1 MARRINTNYLNN
13 KDLLAEI
20 HKSKNTFCEYENP
33 TYANFDVII
42 YDLDVLADDNVCTNY
57 FGNWDITYKETT
69 SIKKEI
75 ESKVLI
81 EATTVDEWI
90 YNLRLKKLEKIK
102 KEDPTSDLEIGDIL
116 IGNLVFRY
124 MTFNHVPENTEWPED
139 KIKKKPADGFVKV
152 NFPPFQHIVLEN
164 GMPKCVGLSHYKDG
178 EFNLDYGRITN
189 ELGKMYM
196 LLVEKISKKGN
207 WRNYTYIDEMRSSA
221 LVQLSQVGLQF
232 DEGRAQI
239 PNPFAFYTTVVSN
252 AFKQVLNTE
261 KKNRKIRD
269 ELIEM
274 EGETP
279 SFSRQMEEEYKTAK
293 GFYNIKRKRN
303 T

>member
-1 MARRINTNYLNN
+1 MTRSNTNYLNN
-13 KDLLAEI
+13 RDLLIEI
-20 HKSKNTFCEYENP
+20 HKSKNTFCEYEDP
-33 TYANFDVII
+33 EYSNFDAII
-42 YDLDVLADDNVCTNY
+42 YDLDVLTDDTVCTNY
-57 FGNWDITYKETT
+57 FGEWNITYKEST

-75 ESKVLI
+75 ESKILI
-81 EATTVDEWI
+81 KSITVGEWI
-90 YNLRLKKLEKIK
+90 YNLRIKKLEKIK
-102 KEDPTSDLEIGDIL
+102 KENPTSDIGIEDIMIGD
-116 IGNLVFRY
+116 LVFRY
-124 MTFNHVPENTEWPED
+124 MTFNHIPKNIEWGED
-139 KIKKKPADGFVKV
+139 RAKKKPGDGYVRV
-152 NFPPFQHIVLEN
+152 NFPPFQHIILEN
-164 GMPKCVGLSHYKDG
+164 GIPKCIGLSHYKNG
-178 EFNLDYGRITN
+178 KFNLDHGRITN

-279 SFSRQMEEEYKTAK
+279 SFARQMEDKYKTSK
-293 GFYNIKRKRN
+293 DFYDTKQKRN
-303 T
+303 I

>member
-1 MARRINTNYLNN
+1 MARANTNYLNN
-13 KDLLAEI
+13 KDLLIEI
-20 HKSKNTFCEYENP
+20 HKSKNTYCEYDDP
-33 TYANFDVII
+33 MYANFDAII
-42 YDLDVLADDNVCTNY
+42 YDLDVLIDDDICTNY

-75 ESKVLI
+75 ESKILI
-81 EATTVDEWI
+81 EATTVDKWL
-90 YNLRLKKLEKIK
+90 YSLRVKRVDKAK
-102 KEDPTSDLEIGDIL
+102 KEDPASTLVIEDVMISD
-116 IGNLVFRY
+116 LVFRY
-124 MTFNHVPENTEWPED
+124 MTFNHIPENLDWPEG
-139 KIKKKPADGFVKV
+139 KIKKKPADGFVKI

-164 GMPKCVGLSHYKDG
+164 GMPRCVGLSHYKNR
-178 EFNLDYGRITN
+178 EFCSDHGRITN

-207 WRNYTYIDEMRSSA
+207 WRNYTYIDEMRSSS

-252 AFKQVLNTE
+252 SFKQVLNSE

-279 SFSRQMEEEYKTAK
+279 SFSRQMEEEYKTSK
-293 GFYNIKRKRN
+293 DFYDVKRKRN
-303 T
+303 A